1 MIFFEIILLFL
12 FFVSTVSSVFAQ
24 TVINEVVTN
33 SSKEWVEIYNSSD
46 SAQYL
51 TEYYIDD
58 DVSFDSDQGSSTKKK
73 LTNLNLSNLTYP
85 YVELSSIFN
94 NDGDYVVLFD
104 SGGNIIDQYQ
114 YTKNFGLDVSIGRFP
129 DKSGDFFVLQSSTK
143 GDANSDPVPTVTPTN
158 TPTVVPT
165 PTPTLV
171 PTSSPTNTIS
181 PSNTPKPTS
190 TPKPTPTT
198 KPSPTL
204 KPSNTPK
211 PIPTEEI
218 LPTLATPTGTVLG
231 ETTENK
237 YSGLLRW
244 IGLIFGAVGS
254 IMIAT
259 AASQIWQR
267 SDTIPPV

>member
-1 MIFFEIILLFL
+1 MILLGVVLFL
-12 FFVSTVSSVFAQ
+12 FFSVTPICAVTISVATQSALISSDIFKIDVTVSGATNATNYLRADLFKEGTTNYFGETYNGSDWYSGSDGKNYFPVQ
-24 TVINEVVTN
+24 IQN
-33 SSKEWVEIYNSSD
+33 SSATATFQAQIGNPSINDYPGPGIYKLKVRRYTSS
-46 SAQYL
+46 
-51 TEYYIDD
+51 
-58 DVSFDSDQGSSTKKK
+58 GS
-73 LTNLNLSNLTYP
+73 
-85 YVELSSIFN
+85 
-94 NDGDYVVLFD
+94 
-104 SGGNIIDQYQ
+104 
-114 YTKNFGLDVSIGRFP
+114 
-129 DKSGDFFVLQSSTK
+129 QSSNDTQTPI
-143 GDANSDPVPTVTPTN
+143 DVQIIYSSPTPTSTIVPTN
-158 TPTVVPT
+158 TPT